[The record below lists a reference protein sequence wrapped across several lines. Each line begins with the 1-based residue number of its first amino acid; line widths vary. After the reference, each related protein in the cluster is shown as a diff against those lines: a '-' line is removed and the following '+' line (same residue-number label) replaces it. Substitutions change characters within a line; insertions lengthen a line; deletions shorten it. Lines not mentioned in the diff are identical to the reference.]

1 MSDIKDLKLL
11 LKKCNELGYSLIE
24 TVGEVE
30 AAKLYSL
37 ALLQDT
43 KSKPH

>member
-1 MSDIKDLKLL
+1 MSKTQTLALL
-11 LKKCNELGYSLIE
+11 LKKCSELGYSLIE
-24 TVGEVE
+24 TVGDAE